1 MKKGVLP
8 PSVKPLLA
16 LGPLRRP
23 PKLEKGFY
31 ASVKDVAEAAAKA
44 YSDIAAC
51 GAIPAEISLSDR
63 RVGPLSF
70 LRAMAQAYRQLLDG
84 STESVEIRAMNEEP
98 AIPGIDF
105 ASRVAGNWKWVIF
118 PEGFS
123 SQRILE
129 HTLLQLWTL
138 KPAVMKF

>member
-1 MKKGVLP
+1 M
-8 PSVKPLLA
+8 

-23 PKLEKGFY
+23 PKLERGFY

-44 YSDIAAC
+44 YNDIAAC
-51 GAIPAEISLSDR
+51 GAIPAEISLSGR

-105 ASRVAGNWKWVIF
+105 ASRVAGNWKWAIF

-138 KPAVMKF
+138 KPAVMEF